1 MPVIATIVK
10 FISLRIIN
18 DTRKPDQ
25 ERKYNTNLAG
35 ILSVKRILF
44 KKRAYMTLR
53 DFKYCLYYTY
63 VYVSLGQ
70 INEIILV
77 IHDIWY
83 DMA

>member
-1 MPVIATIVK
+1 
-10 FISLRIIN
+10 
-18 DTRKPDQ
+18 
-25 ERKYNTNLAG
+25 
-35 ILSVKRILF
+35 
-44 KKRAYMTLR
+44 MTLR

-63 VYVSLGQ
+63 VYVFLGQ